1 MLHLLTKPA
10 APDVGPVPIAV
21 GSTQQAA
28 TPVLSSEQD
37 VVFRTAAAVL
47 VTPATTHRHWPGAT
61 LFAAVH
67 RIHIALPEPRPIYPR
82 REAGYF
88 EAARMSRQLDH
99 L

>member
-10 APDVGPVPIAV
+10 APDVGPAPVAV
-21 GSTQQAA
+21 GSTQQPS
-28 TPVLSSEQD
+28 TPVLISEQH
-37 VVFRTAAAVL
+37 VVFTTAAAVL
-47 VTPATTHRHWPGAT
+47 VPPATTHRHWPGAT
-61 LFAAVH
+61 LFAAVR

-88 EAARMSRQLDH
+88 EAARMSRQIDH